1 MCIFAKE
8 PFILIDM
15 KNIFIVIAGGII
27 LLSACGKVTNDV
39 VEIELACTINTFE
52 APVHAISKSV
62 GNSGRLYV
70 GLENGSIVKMEG
82 DKRHVY
88 SGGDKRIIYDI
99 WEHNKDSLF
108 IGTRDGGL
116 KLITLKNDSC
126 VKSEDFNIES
136 KDLNYSVYSIA
147 EDSIN
152 RILYFGTS
160 NGLFK
165 MDLKNNPGLVMLERV
180 ELGDKKQ
187 DGIHKVLFRDSTL
200 YVAGDP
206 GLFISKSPSRFF
218 NPIKGVRVNNVILD
232 NDTIYALTQN
242 SIVKIDN
249 PYQTNDSVYK
259 TIASGEFYSY
269 SKTPDNEEW
278 LSFRT
283 ECIFKEKRNN
293 I

>member
-1 MCIFAKE
+1 M
-8 PFILIDM
+8 M
-15 KNIFIVIAGGII
+15 
-27 LLSACGKVTNDV
+27 
-39 VEIELACTINTFE
+39 EIELACTVNTFD
-52 APVHAISKSV
+52 APIHAISKPS
-62 GNSGRLYV
+62 GNSGILYV
-70 GLENGSIVKMEG
+70 GLENGCIVKLEG
-82 DKRHVY
+82 DKRVVY
-88 SGGDKRIIYDI
+88 SGGGKRIIYDI

-126 VKSEDFNIES
+126 VKSEDFSIES

-165 MDLKNNPGLVMLERV
+165 MNLKNNPGLLMLERV
-180 ELGDKKQ
+180 ELGNKKQ

-249 PYQTNDSVYK
+249 PYQTNDSAYK

-269 SKTPDNEEW
+269 SKTSGNEEW
-278 LSFRT
+278 LLTGRN
-283 ECIFKEKRNN
+283 IFLKKKG
-293 I
+293 IT

>member
-1 MCIFAKE
+1 
-8 PFILIDM
+8 M

-278 LSFRT
+278 RKGIHDFNKLMPVQD
-283 ECIFKEKRNN
+283 
-293 I
+293 

>member
-99 WEHNKDSLF
+99 WEHNKD
-108 IGTRDGGL
+108 
-116 KLITLKNDSC
+116 
-126 VKSEDFNIES
+126 
-136 KDLNYSVYSIA
+136 
-147 EDSIN
+147 
-152 RILYFGTS
+152 
-160 NGLFK
+160 
-165 MDLKNNPGLVMLERV
+165 
-180 ELGDKKQ
+180 
-187 DGIHKVLFRDSTL
+187 
-200 YVAGDP
+200 
-206 GLFISKSPSRFF
+206 
-218 NPIKGVRVNNVILD
+218 
-232 NDTIYALTQN
+232 
-242 SIVKIDN
+242 
-249 PYQTNDSVYK
+249 
-259 TIASGEFYSY
+259 
-269 SKTPDNEEW
+269 
-278 LSFRT
+278 
-283 ECIFKEKRNN
+283 
-293 I
+293 

>member
-1 MCIFAKE
+1 M
-8 PFILIDM
+8 
-15 KNIFIVIAGGII
+15 
-27 LLSACGKVTNDV
+27 
-39 VEIELACTINTFE
+39 
-52 APVHAISKSV
+52 

-187 DGIHKVLFRDSTL
+187 DGIHKVLFRIAPCMWPEIRGFYQQIPFS
-200 YVAGDP
+200 
-206 GLFISKSPSRFF
+206 IF

-278 LSFRT
+278 LLSGRNVFLKK
-283 ECIFKEKRNN
+283 KE
-293 I
+293 